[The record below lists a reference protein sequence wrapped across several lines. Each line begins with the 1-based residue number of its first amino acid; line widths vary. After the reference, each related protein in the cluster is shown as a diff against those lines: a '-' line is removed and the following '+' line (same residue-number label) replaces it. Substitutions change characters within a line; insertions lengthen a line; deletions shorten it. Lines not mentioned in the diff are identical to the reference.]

1 MSSVFLTD
9 EEAVAEQPRD
19 VTIRALAGCAIVW
32 FLPYRRAAGV
42 IEIPDAHKEQSV
54 EAVIIDDNTGYDLPT
69 GARVLVSRVKGE
81 GVYFSVAGTEF
92 CRIRRD
98 GLYLID
104 ETRAA

>member
-1 MSSVFLTD
+1 MSTVFLSD

-19 VTIRALAGCAIVW
+19 VTIRAVRGCAIVW

-54 EAVIIDDNTGYDLPT
+54 EAVIIDDATGYGLPT
-69 GARVLVSRVKGE
+69 GTRVLVSRLKGE
-81 GVYFSVAGTEF
+81 GVYFAVAGTEF
-92 CRIRRD
+92 CRIKRD

-104 ETRAA
+104 ESQAA